1 MRERSESVYATLI
14 IVSAVMIVL
23 GIFGLMI
30 GLGAGTMGLMK
41 GGGASSGSALVTGLG
56 AFGLL
61 GGIALL
67 VFLMVSGATI
77 GVTEKRGVRKVDPNS
92 RVLAKYGVDSEG
104 QTLTLEWDFPDPK
117 TRFFVRMELSNGSRV
132 EFQCVREVFDQCG
145 EGMRGESHYQ
155 GRWLGLFRPYIGMQP
170 IVQ

>member
-14 IVSAVMIVL
+14 IVSIAMIIL
-23 GIFGLMI
+23 GMFGLMI
-30 GLGAGTMGLMK
+30 GLGAGTMGMMK
-41 GGGASSGSALVTGLG
+41 GDGASSSSALVTGFG

-67 VFLMVSGATI
+67 TFLMISGATI
-77 GVTEKRGVRKVDPNS
+77 GATEKRGIRKVDRNT
-92 RVLAKYGVDSEG
+92 RVLARYGVDSEG

-117 TRFFVRMELSNGSRV
+117 TRFYVRMEMSNGSRV

-145 EGMRGESHYQ
+145 EGMRGESHFQ